1 VNVTAYNCTICETA
15 VPGSTFWGFVS
26 AIINFNSLVNGTDS
40 RLKELVTLGYNYEM
54 KAQQPAGGTLM
65 IAKYGPAPSDPVT
78 ATVHIPNGDWTLYVQ
93 PQAGW
98 VPSWRDPMLA
108 AVVVVGCLLGLL
120 LTAILAGQHMQR
132 LLLRETQVSGCCGV
146 RRSQAK
152 GVCRMLQLLY
162 TPMLQVL
169 SQMSPP
175 WHGCFCCQSLNSFAM
190 IPVQVANSQL
200 AAEKQRMDV
209 LLARQYNL
217 ITCVLDNHG
226 GGVLGKQSMEEQTLG
241 ELLAVPLVLYM
252 FPHRRHSQHV
262 QGKVAGE
269 RTAMA
274 AKEPHAVA

>member
-1 VNVTAYNCTICETA
+1 MPTFVCVSLCACWAGKQDTEAHQALKGGCQCSVLPRLTTESHGDWHTCGTPHTPCASCLVCRVNVTAYNCTICQTA

-54 KAQQPAGGTLM
+54 KAQQPAGKTLM

-78 ATVHIPNGDWTLYVQ
+78 ATVYIPNGDWTLYVQ

-175 WHGCFCCQSLNSFAM
+175 WHECFC
-190 IPVQVANSQL
+190 
-200 AAEKQRMDV
+200 
-209 LLARQYNL
+209 
-217 ITCVLDNHG
+217 G
-226 GGVLGKQSMEEQTLG
+226 
-241 ELLAVPLVLYM
+241 
-252 FPHRRHSQHV
+252 
-262 QGKVAGE
+262 
-269 RTAMA
+269 
-274 AKEPHAVA
+274 